1 MTDNIEAP
9 LLSSTNKTC
18 FLTMVLVLG
27 CPSVLVLPKEKPV
40 VWVVVGPHWLEGQA
54 QWSLGMAQGDGQE
67 TEVFIKQRRQ
77 NRD

>member
-40 VWVVVGPHWLEGQA
+40 VWVVVGWANGL
-54 QWSLGMAQGDGQE
+54 LKRL
-67 TEVFIKQRRQ
+67 VV
-77 NRD
+77 